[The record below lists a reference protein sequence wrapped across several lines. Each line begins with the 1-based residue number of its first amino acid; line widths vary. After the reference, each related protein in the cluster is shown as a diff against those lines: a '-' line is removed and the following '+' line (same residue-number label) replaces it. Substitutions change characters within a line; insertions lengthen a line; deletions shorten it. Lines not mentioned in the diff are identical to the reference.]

1 MSSLEKFNEK
11 DADVWNS
18 KAVESEQFSFVS
30 YAGMPHK
37 TLQTYFWKSKI
48 LHNE

>member
-18 KAVESEQFSFVS
+18 KAVESEQSSFVS
-30 YAGMPHK
+30 YAGKPNK
-37 TLQTYFWKSKI
+37 ALQTYFWKSKI